1 MRDDLEGSW
10 PEIEREV
17 KSMRTRTVG
26 EGYPGEGGK
35 EKDPEKSEGEVEDEP
50 DDDDREGS
58 GGGGQ

>member
-17 KSMRTRTVG
+17 KSTRTRTAG
-26 EGYPGEGGK
+26 ELQPGKDGE

-50 DDDDREGS
+50 DDDEGEGS
-58 GGGGQ
+58 GGGRQ